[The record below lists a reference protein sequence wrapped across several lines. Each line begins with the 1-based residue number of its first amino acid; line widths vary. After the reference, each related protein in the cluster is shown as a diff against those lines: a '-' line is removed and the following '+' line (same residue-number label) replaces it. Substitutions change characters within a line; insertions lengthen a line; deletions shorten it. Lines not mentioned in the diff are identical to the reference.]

1 MKINTYLKS
10 SITLPPAELEIVNQ
24 LMVQLK
30 AKSKVEVIRRG
41 LLLLKEVYEAKLLK
55 DQFRHASQLVKDS
68 NAVDLAELDQ
78 LSGEGLVDE
87 D

>member
-1 MKINTYLKS
+1 MKNNTTVKS

-41 LLLLKEVYEAKLLK
+41 LMLLKDMCDAKLLK
-55 DQFRHASQLVKDS
+55 EQFRNASLLVRDANKEDYK
-68 NAVDLAELDQ
+68 ELDR
-78 LSGEGLVDE
+78 LSDEGLRDE
-87 D
+87 G